1 MFRAT
6 TPTHTFT
13 LEVSTSTCD
22 EILVTYKLGDV
33 VLNKH
38 YEDGTL
44 PDGMTLDNKKVIIK
58 LTQEETLMFPA
69 GKSAEV
75 QLRARI
81 GTDVLATDKFN
92 VTVNSVLNEE
102 ILS

>member
-13 LEVSTSTCD
+13 LDVSTSTCD
-22 EILVTYKLGDV
+22 EILVTYKIDDV

-38 YEDGTL
+38 YENGTL
-44 PDGMTLDNKKVIIK
+44 PAGMTFDNKKVIIK
-58 LTQEETLMFPA
+58 LTQEETLTFPA
-69 GKSAEV
+69 GKPVKV

-81 GTDVLATDKFN
+81 GTDVLDTSIFK
-92 VTVNSVLNEE
+92 VTVNEALNEE

>member
-1 MFRAT
+1 MYRAT

-13 LEVSTSTCD
+13 LEVQTSTCD
-22 EILVTYKLGDV
+22 EILVTYKIGDV

-44 PDGMTLDNKKVIIK
+44 PDGMTLDGKKVIVK

-69 GKSAEV
+69 GKSVEV

-81 GTDVLATDKFN
+81 GSDVLDTSIFK
-92 VTVNSVLNEE
+92 VTVNGALNEE